1 MKPSV
6 SPGQLLM
13 VGFRP
18 EEEGQLLSL
27 VAKGRVG
34 GVILFGRNGEDAL
47 EVARLCELLRRAAR
61 EGPHASIPLVAVDQE
76 QGRVCRIRRGVTR
89 FPGASVLGTLDRPDT
104 TARVARWVGLELKA
118 LGIHLNLAPVGDVT
132 VRGRASRALEGRTFG
147 FEPERV
153 ASHVKAW
160 IRGSQGAGMAA
171 CAKHFPGHGAVRE
184 DSHIAMPRD
193 PTPLPVLRRD
203 HLRPFLA
210 AIRAGVSAIMVGHV
224 AYDALEPGVPAS
236 LSRRVIQGLLRQEL
250 GYQGLVLTDDL
261 EMGAVSRGRDP
272 VEAAIQ
278 AIGAGADMAL
288 VGRNLTGETKIESL
302 LSGLGEALRTGR
314 LAKDRVAASARRVLL
329 FKRRWIPARWEL
341 PPGPPAALAAG
352 RLARRLELRGRGG
365 GK

>member
-1 MKPSV
+1 MKPSI

-27 VAKGRVG
+27 VAKGRIG

-47 EVARLCELLRRAAR
+47 EVARLCESLRRAAR
-61 EGPHASIPLVAVDQE
+61 EGPHATIPLVAVDQE

-118 LGIHLNLAPVGDVT
+118 LGVHLNLAPVGDVT
-132 VRGRASRALEGRTFG
+132 VRGRDSRALAGRAFG
-147 FEPERV
+147 SEPERV
-153 ASHVKAW
+153 ASHARAW
-160 IRGSQGAGMAA
+160 IRGSQGAGMAG

-193 PTPLPVLRRD
+193 PTPLSGLRRG
-203 HLRPFLA
+203 HLRPFRA

-224 AYDALEPGVPAS
+224 AYDALDPGVPAS
-236 LSRRVIQGLLRQEL
+236 LSFRVIQGLLRQEL

-261 EMGAVSRGRDP
+261 EMGAVSRVRDP
-272 VEAAIQ
+272 VQAAIQ

-288 VGRNLTGETKIESL
+288 VGRKLTGEVEIQEL
-302 LSGLGEALRTGR
+302 LEGLEDAVRRGR
-314 LAKDRVAASARRVLL
+314 LPMNRVAASVRRVLL

-341 PPGPPAALAAG
+341 PPGPPATPRAARLAG
-352 RLARRLELRGRGG
+352 RLELQESGG
-365 GK
+365 GR